1 MLLIPLLHGFFRFA
15 VAERTGTIIL
25 SALIAHTGWH
35 WMLDRGERL
44 RQFRFTRPVLT
55 AAVLASAMRFLMVT
69 LILAGLVWCV
79 AKYWPLKFPARQPS
93 PRGRLGIGSTQVGT
107 VGNSLETETGG
118 EI

>member
-1 MLLIPLLHGFFRFA
+1 
-15 VAERTGTIIL
+15 
-25 SALIAHTGWH
+25 
-35 WMLDRGERL
+35 MLDRGERL
-44 RQFRFTRPVLT
+44 RQFRFTGPVLT
-55 AAVLASAMRFLMVT
+55 AAVLASAMRFLMVM

-93 PRGRLGIGSTQVGT
+93 PPGRQGIGSTHVGT